1 MAEDKNAESGEEKS
15 KPPLLP
21 ILIAVLVSI
30 VVSIGAV
37 FATLFMTGFF
47 DEESEL
53 EAELARIEAEE
64 PVVDVEEEAEP
75 TLMETPNPSRLD
87 TLYYEISRPLTA
99 NVSGSRKVMQITVA
113 VMTHYDESVVA
124 NITKHELSLRSAMLS
139 VLTGTTEEDLADP
152 AFKDSLAE
160 DLRIAINA
168 ELEEYEDFGG
178 VERVLFSEFL
188 VQ

>member
-1 MAEDKNAESGEEKS
+1 MAEEKNAESGEEKS
-15 KPPLLP
+15 KFPLVP
-21 ILIAVLVSI
+21 VLIAVLVSLI
-30 VVSIGAV
+30 VSIGAI
-37 FATLFMTGFF
+37 FATLFFTGFF
-47 DEESEL
+47 DEQSEL
-53 EAELARIEAEE
+53 EAELARIEEE
-64 PVVDVEEEAEP
+64 AVEEEPEEEP
-75 TLMETPNPSRLD
+75 DPELLETPNPSRLD

-139 VLTGTTEEDLADP
+139 VLTGTTEEDLENP
-152 AFKDSLAE
+152 EFKDGLAE
-160 DLRIAINA
+160 DLRIAINS
-168 ELEEYEDFGG
+168 ELEEFEDFGG